1 MRFSIS
7 FNSLLA
13 VLSLISLPS
22 VNARWK
28 PPAGVKWNWIL
39 GENPNKLSVPKG
51 EYEVIDIDLDNV
63 TAETVSKY
71 HNLGLKVI
79 CYFSAGTYEP
89 FRGASQEMLKVEG
102 LVMTKMKDWDENW
115 LDFRKEGIKP
125 FMTERM
131 DLAVQK
137 GCDGV
142 EFDNVDAFANTKWPD
157 PLTANDQITF
167 NRWLAQE
174 AHNRNLAA
182 GLKNCVGLLNNL
194 VNDFDFAINES
205 CSSYTE
211 CPRYSVF
218 LNQNKPVFTA
228 LYGLITD
235 VKFTDKICSQIQNL
249 PLSIIIKDP
258 DQSLKYPYHLFE
270 YHSHCQPKTST
281 TVTTTTT
288 TVAAT
293 STATV
298 SHTKLHSLPYSYNG
312 KCGPVDGHCPP
323 GQCCGKN
330 GQCGRTSTYCT
341 NGCQPL
347 FGVCHEAV

>member
-1 MRFSIS
+1 V
-7 FNSLLA
+7 A
-13 VLSLISLPS
+13 
-22 VNARWK
+22 
-28 PPAGVKWNWIL
+28 
-39 GENPNKLSVPKG
+39 
-51 EYEVIDIDLDNV
+51 
-63 TAETVSKY
+63 KY

-102 LVMTKMKDWDENW
+102 LVQTKMKEWDENW
-115 LDFRKEGIKP
+115 LDYRKEGIKP

-131 DLAVQK
+131 DLAVKK

-142 EFDNVDAFANTKWPD
+142 EFDNVDAFVNTKWPN

-182 GLKNCVGLLNNL
+182 GLKNCVSLLNNL

-205 CSSYTE
+205 CSKYTE

-228 LYGLITD
+228 LYGLISD
-235 VKFTDKICSQIQNL
+235 DKFVDKICSQISNL

-258 DQSLKYPYHLFE
+258 DQSLKYPYVLFE
-270 YHSHCQPKTST
+270 YHSHCIKEA
-281 TVTTTTT
+281 TTTTT
-288 TVAAT
+288 IKTTTTAVA
-293 STATV
+293 TATATIQH
-298 SHTKLHSLPYSYNG
+298 STKIHSLPYSYNG
-312 KCGPVDGHCPP
+312 KCGAVNGRCPP
-323 GQCCGKN
+323 GQCCNQQGN
-330 GQCGRTSTYCT
+330 CGRTHLYC
-341 NGCQPL
+341 NEGCQPL
-347 FGVCHEAV
+347 FGDCH